1 MALVSG
7 ILFTANNFMVNRYSV
22 SACHLV
28 LVRTLLQMLVY
39 TAYCLARSE
48 PLLPGPPKQK
58 MFILLQGWSQLGKPS
73 KKEVTNVT
81 LQEGDLER
89 LHVTKKTIVSKS
101 FLSNFKPV

>member
-1 MALVSG
+1 MQYYSVKGIVLALVSG

-58 MFILLQGWSQLGKPS
+58 MFILLQGWS
-73 KKEVTNVT
+73 
-81 LQEGDLER
+81 R
-89 LHVTKKTIVSKS
+89 LSS
-101 FLSNFKPV
+101 L